1 MGLCCPCSSPG
12 SCPKNTWKLTWF
24 CVQTVVTLGIF
35 EDLNWFSL
43 GSNAFLAPPLTIIL
57 HQNLRKSSL
66 KINNVGFVLWES
78 HNISPSFGFT
88 GQTPG
93 SEFDFWF
100 FPLSLQIRPTLG
112 GFSGYCLFSGYPM
125 FSTALTGNLS
135 VLIDIHV
142 LPLKVCLIGVRVRT
156 NSLGLDRIM
165 S

>member
-1 MGLCCPCSSPG
+1 MEAYVILCTNSSDFRYIWRFELIQPGVQCIPG
-12 SCPKNTWKLTWF
+12 STP
-24 CVQTVVTLGIF
+24 
-35 EDLNWFSL
+35 DYY
-43 GSNAFLAPPLTIIL
+43 LASKS
-57 HQNLRKSSL
+57 RKSSL

-142 LPLKVCLIGVRVRT
+142 LPLNVCLIGVRVRT